1 MKIKYKVNENLEYEF
16 DNFEEFEE
24 FKKIKKEQER
34 FEIKM
39 QYYRIQSQ
47 IKDLQEFL
55 PKRR

>member
-1 MKIKYKVNENLEYEF
+1 MNIKYKVNENLEYEF

-24 FKKIKKEQER
+24 FKKEEER